1 MTHDALD
8 KRTLK
13 NEALMLKLGH
23 RGAPGYPRRFEN
35 TIYSFWR
42 ALQLGADGFELDVRR
57 CKNKLVVFH
66 DKTLEH
72 ATNGFSKSAIADM
85 EHEELDE
92 RIFQARGLRQGF
104 HIPLL
109 SEVLSAF
116 GSRCFI
122 NIELKES
129 YIWEDVFWLVQK
141 FGLSQTVLISCF
153 DKTKEALSE
162 ENAPSWSELS
172 HAPSCVHT
180 ALIASTE
187 VVKKMGDDYIACAK
201 ELGASAIHPHRL
213 AINKKLIKNA
223 KTAGIHVNAWTVN
236 NRYAIWKMRR
246 TGVHGIISDFPER
259 L

>member
-1 MTHDALD
+1 
-8 KRTLK
+8 
-13 NEALMLKLGH
+13 MLKLGH
-23 RGAPGYPRRFEN
+23 RGAPGYPQCFEN
-35 TIYSFWR
+35 TIQSFQR
-42 ALQLGADGFELDVRR
+42 ALWLGADGFELDVRR
-57 CKNKLVVFH
+57 CKKELVVFH
-66 DKTLEH
+66 DKTLER
-72 ATNGFSKSAIADM
+72 ATNGLSKTAIADM
-85 EHEELDE
+85 EHDELDE
-92 RIFQARGLRQGF
+92 QILRAREPHQRF
-104 HIPLL
+104 HIPAL
-109 SEVLSAF
+109 SEVLSIF
-116 GSRCFI
+116 GNRCFI
-122 NIELKES
+122 NIELKERHLE
-129 YIWEDVFWLVQK
+129 EDVSWLIRK

-187 VVKKMGDDYIACAK
+187 VVKKMGDDYIARAK
-201 ELGASAIHPHRL
+201 ELGASAIHPHHL

-223 KTAGIHVNAWTVN
+223 KTAGIHVNAWIVN